1 MLKTEYVD
9 GVVIVQLPGGISHTN
24 RRAFDRDMEPLMHEN
39 SEILF
44 DMTQVTSLDS
54 VGLGAILGC
63 LKRLRACG
71 GDLKLFGTSRQI
83 RTLLELV
90 RMHHVLDIFNTRREA
105 LESYYSGH
113 SMEVMGA
120 ILQHDHG
127 SGCSRVW

>member
-1 MLKTEYVD
+1 MLRTEYVD
-9 GVVIVQLPGGISHTN
+9 GVVIVQLPDGISHTN
-24 RRAFDRDMEPLMHEN
+24 RRAFEKDMESIMDEN

-44 DMTQVTSLDS
+44 DMTQVTRLDS

-63 LKRLRACG
+63 LKHQRASG

-105 LESYYSGH
+105 LESYYIGH
-113 SMEVMGA
+113 SMEGMGA